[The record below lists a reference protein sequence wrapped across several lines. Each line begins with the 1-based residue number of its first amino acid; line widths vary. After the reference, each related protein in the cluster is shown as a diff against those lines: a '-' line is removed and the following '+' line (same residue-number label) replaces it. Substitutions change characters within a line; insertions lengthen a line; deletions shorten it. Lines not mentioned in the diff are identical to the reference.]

1 MTYYIED
8 ILHLLV
14 DTIGVEES
22 DHSILRSI
30 SLQCKKNV
38 ALTDRQYD
46 LVANKIQ
53 NYKAQ
58 LQDHNCLLEDNLPT
72 RLPLR
77 DIDRSKTISIVD
89 HGKMLGPDS
98 AYESYKDKWQ
108 WVKVRFPFSKKLISK
123 LDVVKGTINQS
134 SAYYHVK
141 GSNEHYFRLNGNT
154 VVKLIDMFKNC
165 SFTID
170 DSLIDYYQKSQ
181 EILNNV
187 DRYIPQH
194 DNDKFCNLASSL
206 VEQLPELNE
215 ELIVVDRRIRYGY
228 KTNSVKKDNT
238 LSEQIAYRVSQ
249 NFNVDP
255 QHYSLADIASAVRQ
269 LNRFPMIVQIDNGD
283 SFEQLSAFHNAFSF
297 VDNNFQS
304 VLFRAD
310 SDDGQ
315 NSKLNSYIKDNNL
328 NNWVDNNTKIVYIK
342 KNQLPKVLLN
352 SDFIPTTSIS
362 STSHRSNQQ
371 VDLYCKFY
379 CDLIIHHDKESSMFN
394 TKFGSYLYAHM

>member
-14 DTIGVEES
+14 DTIGVEEADS
-22 DHSILRSI
+22 SILRSI

-46 LVANKIQ
+46 LVANKIK
-53 NYKAQ
+53 NYKVQ
-58 LQDHNCLLEDNLPT
+58 LEEHNCLLDDTLLT

-77 DIDRSKTISIVD
+77 IIDRSKTISIVE
-89 HGKMLGPDS
+89 HSEMLGPNR
-98 AYESYKDKWQ
+98 AYESYKEKWQ

-123 LDVVKGTINQS
+123 LDAVKGTTNQAT
-134 SAYYHVK
+134 AYYHVK

-154 VVKLIDMFKNC
+154 VVKLIDLFKNC

-170 DSLIDYYQKSQ
+170 DALINYYQKSQ

-206 VEQLPELNE
+206 VEQLPELDE

-238 LSEQIAYRVSQ
+238 LAEQIAYRVSQ

-255 QHYSLADIASAVRQ
+255 EHYSLADIASAVRQ

-283 SFEQLSAFHNAFSF
+283 SFEQLIEFHNAFDF
-297 VDNNFQS
+297 VDNNLQS

-310 SDDGQ
+310 SDDTQ
-315 NSKLNSYIKDNNL
+315 NSKLNQYIKDNSL

-352 SDFIPTTSIS
+352 GDFMPITSIS
-362 STSHRSNQQ
+362 ITSHRSNQH
-371 VDLYCKFY
+371 VDLYCKFH
-379 CDLIIHHDKESSMFN
+379 CDLIIHHDKHGSVFN
-394 TKFGSYLYAHM
+394 TKFGSYSYGNM